1 MVGSRSSYDDLGK
14 VLTSMSIAWSPMGSL
29 TQCDMLFLNC
39 LGASPNASD
48 LREFVQRG
56 GCVFAS
62 CCQRS
67 TLTSAFPG
75 ICSFKNIGYESGVE
89 VVSIEDPELRGMV
102 GNKINITFDLAGSG
116 NPTGSAFSPIMRS
129 TGKVFARGTNICVK
143 WKYGSGTIF
152 FTMFHNSDNINEQE
166 KALLQL
172 LVLKGLGGESI
183 EDTARN
189 LGVDINSI
197 IAKMHKM

>member
-1 MVGSRSSYDDLGK
+1 M
-14 VLTSMSIAWSPMGSL
+14 
-29 TQCDMLFLNC
+29 
-39 LGASPNASD
+39 
-48 LREFVQRG
+48 
-56 GCVFAS
+56 
-62 CCQRS
+62 S
-67 TLTSAFPG
+67 TLASAFPE
-75 ICSFKNIGYESGVE
+75 ICTFKNIGFKSGVE
-89 VVSIEDPELRGMV
+89 AVLIEDPELRGMV
-102 GNKINITFDLAGSG
+102 GNKIDISFHAAGKG

-129 TGKVFARGTNICVK
+129 TGNLFERGTNICVK
-143 WKYGSGTIF
+143 WKIGSGTIF

-183 EDTARN
+183 EDIASN